1 MTVLESGRSDQN
13 SIRMADRIRDDLS
26 ELEPMTGAPASYL
39 KTLSEEAG
47 EKTVVKAGYGDK
59 GDQKRK

>member
-1 MTVLESGRSDQN
+1 
-13 SIRMADRIRDDLS
+13 MADRIRDDLS

-39 KTLSEEAG
+39 NTLSEEAG